1 MQRQARITAV
11 ILAASSYCSA
21 LAGVSVTTS
30 YEYAD
35 ISGYRTYDAMGF
47 IWGSEPTSRSV
58 PRISLH
64 GKAHKLIEIGASY
77 AFIGDLKGSG
87 EAPTASIFPPP
98 SPLAVV
104 TPTLQVGV
112 SYHHMIFPGS
122 LTISEDTMVSW
133 CYDIA
138 ASLKYYGVPLV
149 FFLNGHWGN
158 KTALALATR
167 KIRNE
172 LGIKTI
178 SISYWDLYPDE
189 HRNLVEDGEIPDHAA
204 EFETSLGLA
213 LREDLV
219 KKDWTRDPD
228 AYSLTRKKMDLFLTA
243 DDQNPVFGSSKDG
256 LLFGNPSKA
265 TREKG
270 EKMIE
275 VISDS
280 IVSFLNDL
288 LETYL

>member
-1 MQRQARITAV
+1 MESKKLVLLEEMSWVEAKELLPKVKVGIAPIGSTEQHGPHMPQLIDTICA
-11 ILAASSYCSA
+11 
-21 LAGVSVTTS
+21 TT
-30 YEYAD
+30 
-35 ISGYRTYDAMGF
+35 ISKRVAEKM
-47 IWGSEPTSRSV
+47 
-58 PRISLH
+58 H
-64 GKAHKLIEIGASY
+64 
-77 AFIGDLKGSG
+77 
-87 EAPTASIFPPP
+87 
-98 SPLAVV
+98 PLAVV

-138 ASLKYYGVPLV
+138 GSLKYYGVPLV

-219 KKDWTRDPD
+219 KKNWTRDPD